1 MNTEGDKINGMLSRR
16 FKSMALTSAV
26 VIFFACTLAALWIS
40 LASEARTFNAQ
51 TLRTTQQ
58 INEKV
63 TSAIGTLYSM
73 GAAHQA
79 SPTGFERT
87 QFELFAAN
95 LVTNQVEITATGRY
109 NILPNE
115 DLELFKEE
123 LQTHGLL
130 NFQPKAIQDDGSLSP
145 LDIKPQYNVLIEFFP
160 QDPLSAQFVGL
171 DFSEIDSTRQAI
183 AKSVERD
190 TPVPTELPDSWFTG
204 GQINVFA
211 STYFGH
217 YVPETAE
224 DRALQ
229 TDGGYF
235 ITLDLKEIVRQS
247 TGSDYPLS
255 VGISMQ
261 SLSNATNLV
270 YQHTQ
275 TEADRIATSLFA
287 SKPVRYNMTVGAERA
302 TITYLTPAGVTSSQ
316 LISALVTGFAA
327 LFMFLVA
334 VAIVVAYKY
343 GRAQNIASEKA
354 LAQERERALV
364 TLNSLQDAVITTDS
378 QDNIDYLNPA
388 MLNVLDA
395 SRTALIG
402 QPAQVVL
409 NEYFSDEKGK
419 DSGYGNN
426 KRNSALRSTLKRLK
440 NNDSILDESE
450 PNGPTPAVFDCHS
463 SAIIDAS
470 QDKIGAVFTMR
481 DVSKEHALTTELA
494 YQATHDAL
502 TGLPNRR
509 KFETIL
515 RDLLASENPGI
526 SGCNVVGY
534 IDLDQF
540 KLVNDTVGHA
550 AGDELLKK
558 VAVDLAE
565 VTPADIEIARLG
577 GDEFGFIST
586 NCYENGTEE
595 VAQLF
600 HEFFQSYS
608 YQTEDNLFSIRAS
621 IGLTTIKPY
630 HITNNDV
637 LSEVDIAC
645 YTAKDAGRNGYV
657 IFNSEDDETKKR
669 QGEMFYLPMLQSA
682 LKDNRF
688 VIYTQPIVSTDK
700 KEKETHHYECLL
712 RLINEDGSI
721 ITPYKFIVAAER
733 YDLIRDID
741 RWVIENVFL
750 QIAKFKG
757 TYLEDITFSIN
768 LSGQSAVDPSMPE
781 FIDTMLT
788 DYHIKTSNICF
799 ELTETAVITNFTQ
812 AQKLIAFLRNRGC
825 TIALDDFG
833 AGASSFGYLKNLEVD
848 YIKIDGQFV
857 KEITSNKVDLEMV
870 RSMNNVGE
878 VLGIKTIAEF
888 VENQDIMDALG
899 TINVDYAQG
908 YHIGKPLPMENLLN
922 DDSLQA
928 AA

>member
-1 MNTEGDKINGMLSRR
+1 MNTDNGRTNGMLTRR
-16 FKSMALTSAV
+16 FKFTALSGAA
-26 VIFFACTLAALWIS
+26 VIFVVFTLAALWFA
-40 LASEARTFNAQ
+40 LASETRAFHGQ

-95 LVTNQVEITATGRY
+95 LVTNQAAITATGRFKA
-109 NILPNE
+109 LPNE
-115 DLELFKEE
+115 DLEVFKAE

-130 NFQPKAIQDDGSLSP
+130 DFQPKAIQANGYLSP
-145 LDIKPQYNVLIEFFP
+145 LDTKSQYDVLIEFFP
-160 QDPLSAQFVGL
+160 QDPVSAQFVGL
-171 DFSEIDSTRQAI
+171 DFSEIDNTQSAI
-183 AKSVERD
+183 AKSVERNA
-190 TPVPTELPDSWFTG
+190 PVPTELPRSWFTT
-204 GQINVFA
+204 GQLNVFA

-224 DRALQ
+224 DRILQ

-235 ITLDLKEIVRQS
+235 ITLDLDEIVSQA
-247 TGSDYPLS
+247 TGNEYPLS
-255 VGISMQ
+255 VGISI
-261 SLSNATNLV
+261 SSVKSAYLV
-270 YQHTQ
+270 DQRTR
-275 TEADRIATSLFA
+275 TEEDRIATGIFA
-287 SKPVRYNMTVGAERA
+287 STSIYHSTAVGAEIA
-302 TITYLTPAGVTSSQ
+302 TINYRTPAGVTRSQ
-316 LISALVTGFAA
+316 LISALVTGLAA
-327 LFMFLVA
+327 LFLFLVA
-334 VAIVVAYKY
+334 TAIILAYRM

-378 QDNIDYLNPA
+378 EDNIDYLNPA

-402 QPAQVVL
+402 QPAQSVL
-409 NEYFSDEKGK
+409 NEYFSDEQGK
-419 DSGYGNN
+419 DTAYDNN

-440 NNDSILDESE
+440 TSDANSDESDSAAS
-450 PNGPTPAVFDCHS
+450 GPLVFDCHS

-502 TGLPNRR
+502 TGLANRR

-515 RDLLASENPGI
+515 TNLLRDENPGDN
-526 SGCNVVGY
+526 GCNVVGY

-558 VAVDLAE
+558 VAKDLQEIA
-565 VTPADIEIARLG
+565 PDDIEIARLG
-577 GDEFGFIST
+577 GDEFGFLST
-586 NCYENGTEE
+586 TCYENGTEE

-600 HEFFQSYS
+600 HEFFQSYF
-608 YQTEDNLFSIRAS
+608 YKTNDNVFSIRAS
-621 IGLTTIKPY
+621 IGLTTLKPY
-630 HITNNDV
+630 HIAIKDV

-657 IFNSEDDETKKR
+657 IFDSEDDDTKKR
-669 QGEMFYLPMLQSA
+669 QGEMLYLPMLQSA

-688 VIYTQPIVSTDK
+688 VIYTQPIVSTNS
-700 KEKETHHYECLL
+700 EEAATHHYECLL
-712 RLINEDGSI
+712 RLIDEDGSI
-721 ITPYKFIVAAER
+721 ITPFKFIVAAER

-741 RWVIENVFL
+741 RWVLENVFL

-757 TYLEDITFSIN
+757 SDLEDARFSIN
-768 LSGQSAVDPSMPE
+768 LSGQSAVDPSMPD
-781 FIDTMLT
+781 FIDAMLT
-788 DYHIKTSNICF
+788 DYHINASNICI
-799 ELTETAVITNFTQ
+799 ELTETAVISNFSQ

-848 YIKIDGQFV
+848 YLKIDGQFV
-857 KEITSNKVDLEMV
+857 REITSNIVDLEMV
-870 RSMNNVGE
+870 RSMNNVGR

-888 VENQDIMDALG
+888 VESQDILDALG

-908 YHIGKPLPMENLLN
+908 YHIGKPTPMADLLN

>member
-1 MNTEGDKINGMLSRR
+1 MNTKDDRTNGMLSRR
-16 FKSMALTSAV
+16 FKFIALTGAV
-26 VIFFACTLAALWIS
+26 VIFVVSTLAALLLS
-40 LASEARTFNAQ
+40 LASETRTFNSQ

-95 LVTNQVEITATGRY
+95 LVTNQAAITATGRF
-109 NILPNE
+109 NTLPNE
-115 DLELFKEE
+115 DLELFKAE

-130 NFQPKAIQDDGSLSP
+130 NFQPKAIQPDGSLAPFDVKS
-145 LDIKPQYNVLIEFFP
+145 QYSLLIEFFP
-160 QDPLSAQFVGL
+160 QDPVSAQFVGL
-171 DFSEIDSTRQAI
+171 DFSEIENTQHAI
-183 AKSVERD
+183 VKSVEHNA
-190 TPVPTELPDSWFTG
+190 PVPTVLPENWFTG

-217 YVPETAE
+217 YVPETAA
-224 DRALQ
+224 DRNLQ

-235 ITLDLKEIVRQS
+235 ITLDLSEIVRQS
-247 TGSDYPLS
+247 TGNEYPLS
-255 VGISMQ
+255 VGISIR
-261 SLSNATNLV
+261 SLNNSAYLV
-270 YQHTQ
+270 DQRTM
-275 TEADRIATSLFA
+275 TEKDRIATSLFA
-287 SKPVRYNMTVGAERA
+287 SKSIKYTMRIGAETA
-302 TITYLTPAGVTSSQ
+302 TIAYLTPAGVTRSQ
-316 LISALVTGFAA
+316 FVSALVRGVAA
-327 LFMFLVA
+327 LLMFLVA
-334 VAIVVAYKY
+334 VAILVAYRM
-343 GRAQNIASEKA
+343 GRAQNLASEKA

-378 QDNIDYLNPA
+378 KDNIDYLNPA

-395 SRTALIG
+395 SRTSLIG
-402 QPAQVVL
+402 QPAQEVL
-409 NEYFSDEKGK
+409 NKYFSDEKGRET
-419 DSGYGNN
+419 GYCHN
-426 KRNSALRSTLKRLK
+426 KRNSVLRSTLKK
-440 NNDSILDESE
+440 QKISGSSDEFD
-450 PNGPTPAVFDCHS
+450 PNGSQPSVFDCYS

-515 RDLLASENPGI
+515 GNLLRSDNPGD

-558 VAVDLAE
+558 IAVDLQEIA
-565 VTPADIEIARLG
+565 PPDIEIARLG
-577 GDEFGFIST
+577 GDEFGFLST
-586 NCYENGTEE
+586 TCYENGTEE

-600 HEFFQSYS
+600 HQFFQSYF
-608 YQTEDNLFSIRAS
+608 YQADDNVFSIRAS

-630 HITNNDV
+630 HITINDV

-657 IFNSEDDETKKR
+657 IFDSEDDETKKR
-669 QGEMFYLPMLQSA
+669 QGEMLYLPMLQSA

-688 VIYTQPIVSTDK
+688 VIYTQPIVSTDI
-700 KEKETHHYECLL
+700 KETTTHHYECLL
-712 RLINEDGSI
+712 RLIDEDGSI

-741 RWVIENVFL
+741 RWVLENVFL
-750 QIAKFKG
+750 QIAKFKC
-757 TYLEDITFSIN
+757 THLEDTIFSIN
-768 LSGQSAVDPSMPE
+768 LSGQSAVDPSMPD
-781 FIDTMLT
+781 FIDTMLK
-788 DYHIKTSNICF
+788 DYNIKSSNICF
-799 ELTETAVITNFTQ
+799 ELTETAVITNFGQ

-888 VENQDIMDALG
+888 VENQEIMEALG
-899 TINVDYAQG
+899 SINVDYAQG
-908 YHIGKPLPMENLLN
+908 YHIGKPTPMANLLD
-922 DDSLQA
+922 DDSIQDA
-928 AA
+928 A